1 MKIIVIENMTLT
13 MNVSIKIQLYPKNKM
28 IRLLRIKI
36 NRSLKIMMNLNRP
49 MNIIMILYKL

>member
-1 MKIIVIENMTLT
+1 MKIIVIEKMTLT